1 MLEID
6 NNPTEPKLETNLKA
20 IGIGG
25 AGGNAINT
33 MIELGQEDVEFWAV
47 NTDVKDLKKS
57 KAKNILQIGKKI
69 TKGFGA
75 GSNPDIGRKSAEES
89 KEEIRHMLEGA
100 DLAFIVAGMG
110 GGTGTGAAPVV
121 SAIAKEMGILTVG
134 IVNSPFAFDGKKK
147 MNYAK
152 KGIEKLRE
160 AVDTLIVVPNIKLQ
174 EIYSKET
181 IINVFK
187 IADKILYEGAKA
199 ISDIIKKT
207 GFINVDFADVKTVM
221 HNRGYAL
228 MGIGFGEGDNRAI
241 QAAESAMKNPL
252 LSDLELAD
260 AKGLLI
266 NVTVG
271 SDFKMEEYSA
281 INELI
286 VKRAGEDGDIIPG
299 LVFDDD
305 MEGKIKVTLI
315 ATGLRYS
322 SAQMRDVVALKEET
336 KVDEDIK
343 NTFKR
348 IKNTKTV
355 KPPNYP
361 GEKLKDVPAF
371 IRRMSN

>member
-6 NNPTEPKLETNLKA
+6 MNPNEEPKLITNLKA

-33 MIELGQEDVEFWAV
+33 MIELGQENVEFWAV
-47 NTDVKDLKKS
+47 NTDVKDLQKS
-57 KAKNILQIGKKI
+57 KAKNKLQIGKRI

-89 KEEIRHMLEGA
+89 KEEIRQMLEGA
-100 DLAFIVAGMG
+100 DLVFIVAGMG

-121 SAIAKEMGILTVG
+121 SSIAKEMGILTIG
-134 IVNSPFAFDGKKK
+134 IVNTPFAFDGKKK
-147 MNYAK
+147 MTYAN

-160 AVDTLIVVPNIKLQ
+160 AVDTLIIVPNVKLQ
-174 EIYSKET
+174 EIYAKET
-181 IINVFK
+181 IKDVFK

-199 ISDIIKKT
+199 ISDIIQET

-221 HNRGYAL
+221 QNRGLAL
-228 MGIGFGEGDNRAI
+228 MGIGFGEGDNRAV

-252 LSDLELAD
+252 LSDLELCD

-271 SDFKMEEYSA
+271 SDFKMEEYA
-281 INELI
+281 TINDLI
-286 VKRAGEDGDIIPG
+286 VKRAGDEGDIIPG

-315 ATGLRYS
+315 ATGLKYS
-322 SAQMRDVVALKEET
+322 TAQMREVVTIKETTEP
-336 KVDEDIK
+336 DEDVKDTFKKIK
-343 NTFKR
+343 NTVPRNSGYAKTIKR
-348 IKNTKTV
+348 
-355 KPPNYP
+355 
-361 GEKLKDVPAF
+361 DVPAF
-371 IRRMSN
+371 IRKMAN